1 MKSKDKRYTGK
12 KIFAAIWK
20 QRTNFHNIKE
30 LLQFS
35 KKKMEK
41 WNETQTKT
49 TQKKFKCQNVN
60 KITNKCKIIQQRDCI
75 FPVRLLRLKTQAY
88 GTSAKMAE

>member
-12 KIFAAIWK
+12 KIFVVIWK

-41 WNETQTKT
+41 WNETQAKT
-49 TQKKFKCQNVN
+49 TQKN
-60 KITNKCKIIQQRDCI
+60 I
-75 FPVRLLRLKTQAY
+75 
-88 GTSAKMAE
+88 